1 MNTSKELA
9 LNPIVSPFRAINDAR
24 DEKEL
29 TIKDLLKV
37 LSRRRAILVGTVAFF
52 VAVATLICVF
62 STRRYSAT
70 SELQVQKESS
80 APLGLDTTNGEEGGS
95 FSDAMQDNMTL
106 QTQASILESDS
117 LALKVIHDLNL
128 SSTEDFKPTFNPI
141 GWALSL
147 ISPSGPSD
155 AQLGPANDVDLGLSP
170 RQRMYVLAV
179 FHKNLKVKPVAGTR
193 LIDIS
198 YLSSSPRLAAAIVN
212 HLAEGLSDYNFET
225 RHDATARTARYLT
238 GQLADLRKQSE
249 DLQVRLAHAQRES
262 GVVSLGGVDAQ
273 GKEQVYS
280 TVLDKLQQATAA
292 YTQAQSNRIAKEAVY
307 QVAKT
312 GDPEAISSLSGGA
325 MFAASGDTGL
335 ALIQSLRMQYA
346 GLQGQV
352 AETAAKFGPAYP
364 KLGEMKQ
371 RLDVLSASV
380 AKEAARIADR
390 AKNDADVARG
400 VEQSSQTVYLNLKS
414 QADALNDKTIAFTI
428 LRQEAD
434 QSRTLY
440 ETLFKQLKQAGVLA
454 DFKVS
459 NISIVD
465 PARVPARPAKPN
477 VLLYLTASL
486 AGGFFFGCCGAL
498 VRDTLDSKIHSL
510 PDLEAQLGEL
520 PLGVLPYHDQP
531 RRLRLPVQSRL
542 LTGKRESLSIPLNA
556 ASPQHSEPIPQTN
569 LKPPNP
575 KSPNPKSWTD
585 QSLKVAALNDPR
597 SAYVEA
603 LRALRTS
610 VLLSRGGAPPQVIL
624 VTSSVA
630 GEGKSMLSANLATL
644 LAQQGKSVLL
654 VDGDLR
660 RPTLHRTLGIPNID
674 GLSSF
679 LAGHSSVID
688 PANVGVSGKE
698 LPELTVL
705 TAGPVPPYPAELLGS
720 EHMRQSVA
728 AWRKHFDFVLI
739 DGSPVLPVTDSVVLS
754 TMVDFTLLVARYEMT
769 ERQSLDR
776 SYRLLQGQTDRNK
789 IGVVLN
795 AVRRDS
801 SSYYQY
807 YGYNNSSY
815 YGSEN
820 YAQKA
825 V

>member
-1 MNTSKELA
+1 MLG
-9 LNPIVSPFRAINDAR
+9 PFRPINDAR
-24 DEKEL
+24 DEKEF

-37 LSRRRAILVGTVAFF
+37 LSRRRAILAGTVAFF
-52 VAVATLICVF
+52 VAVAALVCAL

-80 APLGLDTTNGEEGGS
+80 APLGLDSTNGEEGGS

-106 QTQASILESDS
+106 QTQANILESDS

-280 TVLDKLQQATAA
+280 AVLDKLQQATTA
-292 YTQAQSNRIAKEAVY
+292 YTQAQSNRIAKDAVY

-312 GDPEAISSLSGGA
+312 GDPEAISSLSGGT
-325 MFAASGDTGL
+325 MFAAVGDTGL

-371 RLDVLSASV
+371 RLNVLNASIS
-380 AKEAARIADR
+380 KEAARIADR

-400 VEQSSQTVYLNLKS
+400 VEQSSQNVYLNLKS
-414 QADALNDKTIAFTI
+414 QADSLNDKTIAFTI

-459 NISIVD
+459 NISVVD

-486 AGGFFFGCCGAL
+486 AGGLFFGCCGAL
-498 VRDTLDSKIHSL
+498 LRDTLDNKIHSL

-531 RRLRLPVQSRL
+531 RRLRVPVHSRL
-542 LTGKRESLSIPLNA
+542 LTGKRESLSIPLEA
-556 ASPQHSEPIPQTN
+556 SSPQHAEPIPQPN
-569 LKPPNP
+569 LKP
-575 KSPNPKSWTD
+575 WMD
-585 QSLKVAALNDPR
+585 QSLKLAAVNDPR

-660 RPTLHRTLGIPNID
+660 RPTLHRTLGIPNHD

-679 LAGHSSVID
+679 LAGHSDITD
-688 PANVGVSGKE
+688 PAGVGVSNKD
-698 LPELTVL
+698 LPELTIL

-789 IGVVLN
+789 IGIVLN